1 MAESVLWAAE
11 PPDEERDE
19 ADDVEVH
26 GDVDDSFAAR
36 RLRRWLR
43 GMFGGEPER
52 APERDADDEGSG

>member
-19 ADDVEVH
+19 TEEVESH
-26 GDVDDSFAAR
+26 GDVDKSFAAR

-43 GMFGGEPER
+43 GMFGGERKPAER
-52 APERDADDEGSG
+52 EADEEDGR